1 MLCASLNVEILIV
14 LLRVFA
20 IDLNVRNSEKV
31 VVICLV
37 LLVISLALIN
47 YISYYMVYPVWYMS

>member
-47 YISYYMVYPVWYMS
+47 TLAITWSTRFGT